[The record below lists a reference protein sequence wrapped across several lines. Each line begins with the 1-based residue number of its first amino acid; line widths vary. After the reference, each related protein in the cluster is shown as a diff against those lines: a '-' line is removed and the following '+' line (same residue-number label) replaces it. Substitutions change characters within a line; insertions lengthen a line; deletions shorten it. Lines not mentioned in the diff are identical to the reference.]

1 MCICQEAWWALQGKS
16 IYRVLTCL
24 VLCIPQQ
31 SCWSASAS
39 PKWTAKSFSQMS
51 ACYTQLQASE
61 LVVPEFLALNTIS
74 SLFQPWQTE
83 LRCQQRISIIKEL
96 VFGLTT
102 LVLVWKGAVAG
113 RLHSVLQPESMDWA
127 SALTLPSTHSSQVHN
142 SPLASVFGYCCL
154 FWGSYSC
161 FF

>member
-1 MCICQEAWWALQGKS
+1 
-16 IYRVLTCL
+16 
-24 VLCIPQQ
+24 
-31 SCWSASAS
+31 
-39 PKWTAKSFSQMS
+39 MS

-102 LVLVWKGAVAG
+102 LVLVWKGAVAEG
-113 RLHSVLQPESMDWA
+113 YTVCYSQNQWTELQP
-127 SALTLPSTHSSQVHN
+127 
-142 SPLASVFGYCCL
+142 
-154 FWGSYSC
+154 
-161 FF
+161 